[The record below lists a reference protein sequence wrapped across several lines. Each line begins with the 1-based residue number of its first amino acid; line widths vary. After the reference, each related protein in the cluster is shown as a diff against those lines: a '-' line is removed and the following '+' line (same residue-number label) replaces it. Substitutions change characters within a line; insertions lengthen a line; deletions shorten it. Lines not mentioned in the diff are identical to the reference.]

1 MNKKCKENKAIDY
14 KLLLLLSD
22 QEIKK
27 RINEIAIELS
37 KKFSDEAPI
46 MIGILNGSFIF
57 LADLLRFTTVD
68 CEIDFVK
75 VRSYAGKKPSGTIQL
90 LKDISSDIKDR
101 DVIIVEDIIDTGLT
115 IKFLRERILGASPQ
129 SVAIATLLHKPGI
142 AKFDFPIDFIGF
154 EIPHKYVVGYG
165 LDYNQKMRHLDG
177 IYYIPDDLND

>member
-1 MNKKCKENKAIDY
+1 MKDITND
-14 KLLLLLSD
+14 L
-22 QEIKK
+22 
-27 RINEIAIELS
+27 IELYSS
-37 KKFSDEAPI
+37 KQILNRVLELGEEISEKYINKDPI
-46 MIGILNGSFIF
+46 FIGVLNGSFIF
-57 LADLLRFTTVD
+57 LADLLRLTTVD

-75 VRSYAGKKPSGTIQL
+75 VRSYAGKKSSGTIQL

-115 IKFLRERILGASPQ
+115 IKFLRERVLGASPR

-177 IYYIPDDLND
+177 IYYIPDDLNDQGN